1 MYGGSL
7 PTGRL
12 LSAGVL
18 VGAGANQGP
27 GEGWSDALSGE
38 RSVPETAPSRWP
50 ILLTGLLVLGLVAAG
65 GLYWRSQSES
75 SSSDPCGDAAPTRV
89 TVATAP
95 DFGPVLEEATQL
107 MAEQPGW
114 CAEYDVVV
122 AAPNDILEELG
133 SRSSDAPDLW
143 IPDSSTWHQQ
153 LIAAGVPTRI
163 VRAAVAASPVVLAGG
178 PAADPVR
185 SWRDALSSGR
195 LAMRDPLTSGAGA
208 TALLSPRAEREK
220 SKITDEELRALLVP
234 LAQRYGARKADGK
247 ATDIKLSSIR
257 DTSSAL
263 VPATEQEYLQAEQQN
278 RSLRAVTPGTG
289 SVLALYPLLTPTAS
303 SPEVVQAGR
312 DLASF
317 LATPSGLRLLEKH
330 SFRNEKGD
338 PLEGGVGVGDIDL
351 LKLPA
356 AQDLDDDLRLWS
368 VLGVPSSLLAVFDA
382 SGSMLETTPDGSTR
396 AELMVNAATTA
407 VGLFPDSA
415 RIGLWLFSI
424 DQGGKGQDW
433 RQLSPIRRL
442 DTKVGKVTHREDIL
456 KFQAELD
463 RSLGGGT
470 GLYDTALAAFR
481 QAQRDYDPNYFNS
494 VVLLTD
500 GANDDPGSIRLEDLL
515 KQLRT
520 EADPERPVRIIG
532 IGLSDDADM
541 EALGEIAAATD
552 SRAYQAADPRDIL
565 EVFTQALLSR

>member
-1 MYGGSL
+1 MSGDGS
-7 PTGRL
+7 
-12 LSAGVL
+12 A
-18 VGAGANQGP
+18 
-27 GEGWSDALSGE
+27 
-38 RSVPETAPSRWP
+38 PEKASSRWP
-50 ILLTGLLVLGLVAAG
+50 VVLAGVVVVALIAAV

-75 SSSDPCGDAAPTRV
+75 PSSDSCGDAATNRT
-89 TVATAP
+89 TVATSP
-95 DFGPVLEEATQL
+95 GFGPVLEEAIRL
-107 MAEQPGW
+107 MAKQPGW

-122 AAPNDILEELG
+122 AAPADILDELG
-133 SRSSDAPDLW
+133 SRSREAPDLW
-143 IPDSSTWHQQ
+143 IPDSSTWHHQ
-153 LIAAGVPTRI
+153 LVAAGVPTRI
-163 VRAAVAASPVVLAGG
+163 VRKAVATSPVVLVGG
-178 PAADPVR
+178 PAADPVQ
-185 SWRDALSSGR
+185 SWRQALSSGR
-195 LAMRDPLTSGAGA
+195 LAMRDPLVSGAGA
-208 TALLSPRAEREK
+208 IALLSPRAERSK
-220 SKITDEELRALLVP
+220 SKITDDALRSLLVP
-234 LAQRYGARKADGK
+234 LAQRYGARRADGK
-247 ATDIKLSSIR
+247 ASELKLTAIR
-257 DTSSAL
+257 ETSSAV
-263 VPATEQEYLQAEQQN
+263 VPATEQEYLQAEQEN
-278 RSLRAVTPGTG
+278 RSLRAVTPATG
-289 SVLALYPLLTPTAS
+289 SVLTQYPLLSPTDS
-303 SPEVVQAGR
+303 SPEVIQAGR
-312 DLASF
+312 DIASF

-330 SFRNEKGD
+330 SFRNDKGE
-338 PLEGGVGVGDIDL
+338 PLEGGVGVGKVDL
-351 LKLPA
+351 LELPA
-356 AQDLDDDLRLWS
+356 AQDFDDDLRLWS
-368 VLGVPSSLLAVFDA
+368 VLSVPSSLLAVFDA

-442 DTKVGKVTHREDIL
+442 DTKVGNATHRQDIL
-456 KFQAELD
+456 KFRSELD

-532 IGLSDDADM
+532 IGLSGDADM
-541 EALGEIAAATD
+541 NALQQIAAATD
-552 SRAYQAADPRDIL
+552 SQAYQAADPRDIL